1 MTTYKKK
8 NEDLPQIDE
17 LDRKILRIITKNART
32 PFLEVARDCGVSG
45 AAIHQRVQRLV
56 TLGLVSGSQFI
67 LDPEKLGYTSC
78 SFMGLILEKGKYLD
92 SVYKKLLE
100 IPEIVECHFMTGQ
113 YSMHVKILA
122 QNNNHL
128 KEIIDIIGEIDGVS
142 RTETSISLQKAFQ
155 RQIPV

>member
-8 NEDLPQIDE
+8 NEEFPQIDD
-17 LDRKILRIITKNART
+17 LDRKILHIITKNART

-56 TLGLVSGSQFI
+56 SLGVVSGSEF
-67 LDPEKLGYTSC
+67 LLSPERLGYSSC
-78 SFMGLILEKGKYLD
+78 SFMGIILEKGKYLD
-92 SVYKKLLE
+92 EVYKKLLD

-113 YSMHVKILA
+113 YSMHVKIFA
-122 QNNNHL
+122 RNNTHL
-128 KEIIDIIGEIDGVS
+128 KQIIDTIGEIEWVS
-142 RTETSISLQKAFQ
+142 RTETSISLQQAFQ